1 LPAARAADESE
12 DCLDWL
18 LITGPRHLERV
29 LTEYVHHYNHE
40 RPHRGLSLATPVQP
54 DRAPLRDET
63 DRPKTIRRR
72 DRLGGLVHE
81 YYADAA

>member
-1 LPAARAADESE
+1 
-12 DCLDWL
+12 
-18 LITGPRHLERV
+18 LITGPRHLDRV
-29 LTEYVHHYNHE
+29 LTEYIHQYNFE
-40 RPHRGLSLATPVQP
+40 RPHGGLDLATPVPFDRGP
-54 DRAPLRDET
+54 DPNQT